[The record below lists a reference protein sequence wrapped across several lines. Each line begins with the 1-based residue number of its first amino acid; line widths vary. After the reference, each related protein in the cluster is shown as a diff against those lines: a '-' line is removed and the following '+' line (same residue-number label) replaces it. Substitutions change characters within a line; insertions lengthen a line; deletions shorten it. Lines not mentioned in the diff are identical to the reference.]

1 MACSSLSKAL
11 LSESQW
17 GGCASYSEL
26 GNKLETLLCL
36 KDVNSSLATGFCWE
50 IW

>member
-26 GNKLETLLCL
+26 
-36 KDVNSSLATGFCWE
+36 WE
-50 IW
+50 QA